1 MRLDRYCKENEGT
14 IWVTAELKKAVDDIY
29 KYPLKE
35 YARDTLSRQL
45 KAGISDEALSE
56 LVVSLRDDDKL
67 CITDV
72 NEQSAKKLQII
83 CSLGLRP
90 LMENV

>member
-1 MRLDRYCKENEGT
+1 MEIIKSEEFNAGGALGKSSVKYRVYMRLDRYCKENEGT

-45 KAGISDEALSE
+45 KASISDEALSE
-56 LVVSLRDDDKL
+56 PVVSLR
-67 CITDV
+67 
-72 NEQSAKKLQII
+72 
-83 CSLGLRP
+83 G
-90 LMENV
+90 